1 MARRVETDN
10 AERARALSPLGRRAV
25 PVIVLL
31 VVLASLYLFWTLSE
45 RGSGRRAAPPP
56 TGPVPVTTIALQPR
70 DIPHEL
76 RFLGQMAASQVV
88 ELRARVAGYLEERTF
103 EEGQLVEQGQQLFQ
117 IDPRPF
123 QVALA
128 EAQANLAIAQANL
141 ARAKEHLERLQ
152 SLQAE
157 NAATAEELDVAQTDL
172 HVAEAQVSLQE
183 AQIAAAELQIDYAS
197 VESPITGLIGR
208 ALKDIGSY
216 VDSGPE
222 GLLAVVQQVDP
233 IYVEYAVTEQE
244 ILRFQRQVEEREIEL
259 PDVRDLELE
268 ITLADGS
275 VYPHRGHINFIDVQ
289 VDESTGTSLVR
300 GQVPNPEMVLKPG
313 QSVHASVLGI
323 TRTGA
328 LLVPQSAVMQ
338 TPTGSS
344 VYVVGPDGILEQRP
358 VTMGRF
364 HGEDWIVEAGL
375 APGDRVVTGSLLRL
389 RPGMTVQP
397 TEESSAPPS
406 SPAATPS
413 PSPSPTPP
421 PDSRS

>member
-1 MARRVETDN
+1 
-10 AERARALSPLGRRAV
+10 
-25 PVIVLL
+25 VIVLL
-31 VVLASLYLFWTLSE
+31 LVIAGLYLFWTFSE
-45 RGSGRRAAPPP
+45 TGSGGNSAPPP
-56 TGPVPVTTIALQPR
+56 AGPVPVSTITLAPQ
-70 DIPHEL
+70 DIPYEL
-76 RFLGQMAASQVV
+76 RFLGQTAASQVV
-88 ELRARVAGYLEERTF
+88 ELRARVAGYLDERTF

-128 EAQANLAIAQANL
+128 EAQARLAGAQATL
-141 ARAKEHLERLQ
+141 ARAQEHLGRLQ

-157 NAATAEELDVAQTDL
+157 NAATAEELDVAQADL
-172 HVAEAQVSLQE
+172 HVAEAEVSLQE

-208 ALKDIGSY
+208 ALKDNGSY

-244 ILRFQRQVEEREIEL
+244 ILRFQRQVEEQEIQL
-259 PDVRDLELE
+259 PDVSDLELE

-275 VYPHRGHINFIDVQ
+275 VYPHRGHLNFVDVQ

-300 GQVPNPEMVLKPG
+300 GQVPNPDMVLKPG

-344 VYVVGPDGILEQRP
+344 VYVVGPEGTLEQRP

-364 HGEDWIVEAGL
+364 YGDDWVVEAGL
-375 APGDRVVTGSLLRL
+375 APGDRIVTGSLMRL

-397 TEESSAPPS
+397 TGETPAPSRPPAQPAPAQPAPDQPAASSA
-406 SPAATPS
+406 
-413 PSPSPTPP
+413 P